1 MAAHSSTLAWKIPW
15 TEEPGRLQSMGSLGV
30 RYDWSDLAATEA
42 AFTPSHSCSEI
53 GIPVQ
58 SLEVAL
64 DFIFSL
70 VSSVIG
76 LSWWLTSK
84 ESACLCRR
92 CEFDPWVR
100 KIPWRRNGNPLHCSC
115 LGNPMDRG
123 AWQGCSPW
131 SHKELDMTSRI
142 NNKLSDA
149 GKVLFRF
156 SASKS
161 LILESTD
168 ASRGWKAYIPHLPFW
183 NGFSWILDWC
193 SLLPYIYR
201 QTFKV

>member
-1 MAAHSSTLAWKIPW
+1 MITGQEMGQLWVLFSHPEMIHCLILFMGF
-15 TEEPGRLQSMGSLGV
+15 PGGSV
-30 RYDWSDLAATEA
+30 
-42 AFTPSHSCSEI
+42 
-53 GIPVQ
+53 VKN
-58 SLEVAL
+58 
-64 DFIFSL
+64 
-70 VSSVIG
+70 SV
-76 LSWWLTSK
+76 
-84 ESACLCRR
+84 CQCRR
-92 CEFDPWVR
+92 RGFDPWSR
-100 KIPWRRNGNPLHCSC
+100 QSPGGGNGNPLHCSC

-183 NGFSWILDWC
+183 NGFS
-193 SLLPYIYR
+193 
-201 QTFKV
+201 